1 MSAQLRPAAD
11 VGTLLS
17 EESGTREEMGTG
29 NGDEGVSHGL
39 GLTTVCLRTPGLLA
53 LASLR
58 PSAS

>member
-53 LASLR
+53 LAS
-58 PSAS
+58 